1 MSSIWSGAII
11 YEWIEETNN
20 YGLISYG
27 PSVAATVVAT
37 NVVAGISRTGT
48 PVPVTPDYANL
59 QSKWAT
65 LNPTG
70 IASSVYSPSL
80 SPPACPT
87 STAGGWLVQGDVKLP
102 SIGQTLSTDA
112 SGAVVTGTPTSTG
125 AQSTSTKKSGS
136 NGGKEITGMSV
147 GLVGVMLGFMYW
159 L

>member
-1 MSSIWSGAII
+1 M
-11 YEWIEETNN
+11 
-20 YGLISYG
+20 
-27 PSVAATVVAT
+27 
-37 NVVAGISRTGT
+37 
-48 PVPVTPDYANL
+48 
-59 QSKWAT
+59 
-65 LNPTG
+65 
-70 IASSVYSPSL
+70 
-80 SPPACPT
+80 
-87 STAGGWLVQGDVKLP
+87 QGDVKLP